1 MSDWYRLPWSS
12 RTQASDREHARGSIS
27 VVMHLP
33 PSLHRWDLSPTEAVA
48 LQRALA
54 ERVDLTWDGRIVER
68 VAGVDVAFDRQEQ
81 RLFAGVVVLSYP
93 ALTVVEEVGVE
104 APVTFPY
111 VPGLLSFREVPPVLA
126 CFARLVAVPDLVVCD
141 GQGTAHPRRFGIACH
156 LGLICDTPAIGVA
169 KSRLTGEHA
178 PVPEGRGESTPLIL
192 RGETI
197 GAVLRTRV
205 GVRPLFVSPGHRISL
220 DSALDVTLRCTT
232 RYRLP
237 QTTRWADRIASGR

>member
-1 MSDWYRLPWSS
+1 
-12 RTQASDREHARGSIS
+12 
-27 VVMHLP
+27 MHLP

-141 GQGTAHPRRFGIACH
+141 GQGTAHPRRMGLACH
-156 LGLICDTPAIGVA
+156 LGLWLCVPTVGCA
-169 KSRLTGEHA
+169 KSRLVGRHREPGWRRGCATRFYDADGE
-178 PVPEGRGESTPLIL
+178 EIGRC
-192 RGETI
+192 
-197 GAVLRTRV
+197 LRTRD
-205 GVRPLFVSPGHRISL
+205 GVRPVYCSPGHRI
-220 DSALDVTLRCTT
+220 DGVTAMRWVLRLC
-232 RYRLP
+232 RGYRLP
-237 QTTRWADRIASGR
+237 ETTRAAHHFVTRLRRGEARPMATLG